1 MQRSSLP
8 CNFAF
13 AALAGLAFGACAS
26 TADKAADHGSEVLRA
41 EAPRLSADVYWL
53 ADDARYGRRSGTPGE
68 DAARDYIAARLQELG
83 IEAAGEGG
91 YGQAF
96 EVPMPARDGGGSS
109 LRFTAGDTTRG
120 VTASGESIE
129 STATVHVSGESIEP
143 LFCSEGGSVT
153 GDLVFASFGIVDPE
167 FGRDDFEGLDV
178 AGKIVLI
185 ARGTP
190 ALPQMPEPEEAP
202 AESGGYSHGPRTSW
216 GNAASIFTKVMN
228 AKHRGAIG
236 VIIGQ
241 DPERAAE
248 GLIEFDPGHDAQAS
262 LPVVMVDVKL
272 ANALVGGGS
281 KDKQEGY
288 SLRIANERR
297 PMGDQATPPAMKLAR
312 AVTVNA
318 DVIREPGTADNVLG
332 VLRGEDSSRYLVVG
346 AHYDHLGF
354 GGTGSL
360 DPDATEIHNGA
371 DDNASGTAAVLE
383 LARLLAAGPKPACD
397 IVFALWSGEELG
409 LLGSEHWNKNTT
421 HDGQLIANLNM
432 DRVGRAKS
440 GRLQVMGAGTSD
452 AFLPWLPEAASRA
465 DLDPTV
471 TLSGHGIGGS
481 DHQSFI
487 KRGIPALHLFTG
499 VHGDY
504 HKPSDDAGKFEADGT
519 RRIVEYAR
527 FLVNQMA
534 AAESLPFNKVELA
547 EEDDRPQRER
557 SWSVWFGSIPDYAGE
572 GGGLLLSGVQENSPA
587 ARAGLLGGDV
597 ILQLGDIEV
606 DTIHDF
612 VHALQVYQP
621 GNVLACRVNRR
632 GVEQTVTVTLGTRAV
647 E

>member
-1 MQRSSLP
+1 M
-8 CNFAF
+8 
-13 AALAGLAFGACAS
+13 
-26 TADKAADHGSEVLRA
+26 DKAADHRAEVLRA
-41 EAPRLSADVYWL
+41 DAPRLNADVYWL

-68 DAARDYIAARLQELG
+68 DAARDYIAARFEQLG
-83 IEAAGEGG
+83 IEAAGEDG

-109 LRFTAGDTTRG
+109 VRWVGIDKDADDSQALR
-120 VTASGESIE
+120 V
-129 STATVHVSGESIEP
+129 VP
-143 LFCSEGGSVT
+143 LFCSDGSTAT
-153 GDLVFASFGIVDPE
+153 GQLVYAHFGIVDPE

-190 ALPQMPEPEEAP
+190 ALPQMPEVEEAP

-236 VIIGQ
+236 VIIAQ
-241 DPERAAE
+241 DPDRRDE
-248 GLIEFDPGHDAQAS
+248 GLIPFDAGHDAQAS
-262 LPVVMVDVKL
+262 LPVVMVEVEVADLLLTAHRNGSHSTYTDDVASHRL
-272 ANALVGGGS
+272 SSGPRHGG
-281 KDKQEGY
+281 
-288 SLRIANERR
+288 L
-297 PMGDQATPPAMKLAR
+297 PV
-312 AVTVNA
+312 AVDTVTITA

-360 DPDATEIHNGA
+360 DPDANEIHNGA

-383 LARLLAAGPKPACD
+383 LARLLAAGPQPACD

-421 HDGQLIANLNM
+421 HDGELIANLNM
-432 DRVGRAKS
+432 DMVGRAKS

-465 DLDPTV
+465 DLDPIV

-504 HKPSDDAGKFEADGT
+504 HKPSDDAGKFEADGA

-587 ARAGLLGGDV
+587 SRAGLLGGDI